1 MAVPRVAI
9 VGRPNVGKSSIL
21 NWLARHRVSIVD
33 PTAGVTRDRVTHLI
47 HEGERWFELIDT
59 GGIGINDVDE
69 LDREIEQQIQ
79 AAIEEA
85 TAVVF
90 VVDGQQGLTPLD
102 EEVSRRLWKLE
113 RPVLLV
119 INKCDSTKVDRDAF
133 EFHRLVHP
141 DAPVVMTSVKGN
153 RNRAELLESLLTIL
167 PEADELE
174 AGEGENLA
182 AMPEMKLAV
191 VGRRNVGK
199 STFINAVAEE
209 ERMIVSEVAGTTRD
223 SVDIRF
229 ERDGLAFIAID
240 TPGVRK
246 RKSLANDVE
255 YYGLLR
261 AQRSIRRAD
270 VVLMFFDSQSTIS
283 RVDKQL
289 VDEIHQQ
296 CKPCIFVVNKWD
308 LALEGGMTSEKWG
321 EYLEKSFGSMRHVPV
336 AFVTALTSKNVH
348 QLINLAQS
356 IFKQSRT
363 RVSTGRLNKVVREA
377 IKHNPPP
384 HRKNR
389 RPKIYFVTQVATQPP
404 MIVAKCNDATVF
416 DETWKRY
423 LLGVLREKLPFHE
436 VPIRLY
442 LRPKDTEEASDIS
455 LEDQAD
461 VDQIVG

>member
-47 HEGERWFELIDT
+47 HEGDRWFELIDT
-59 GGIGINDVDE
+59 GGIGINDVDD
-69 LDREIEQQIQ
+69 LDEEIEQQIQ
-79 AAIEEA
+79 AAIETA

-102 EEVSRRLWKLE
+102 EEVSRRLWKLD
-113 RPVLLV
+113 RPVMLV
-119 INKCDSTKVDRDAF
+119 VNKCDSTRLDREVF
-133 EFHRLVHP
+133 EFQRLVHP
-141 DAPVVMTSVKGN
+141 SAPMVITSVKGN
-153 RNRAELLESLLTIL
+153 RNREELLQSLLSIL

-174 AGEGENLA
+174 SADGATLA
-182 AMPEMKLAV
+182 AAPEMKLAV

-199 STFINAVAEE
+199 STFINVLADE

-229 ERDGLAFIAID
+229 ERDERAFIAID

-283 RVDKQL
+283 RVDK
-289 VDEIHQQ
+289 
-296 CKPCIFVVNKWD
+296 
-308 LALEGGMTSEKWG
+308 
-321 EYLEKSFGSMRHVPV
+321 
-336 AFVTALTSKNVH
+336 
-348 QLINLAQS
+348 
-356 IFKQSRT
+356 
-363 RVSTGRLNKVVREA
+363 
-377 IKHNPPP
+377 
-384 HRKNR
+384 
-389 RPKIYFVTQVATQPP
+389 
-404 MIVAKCNDATVF
+404 
-416 DETWKRY
+416 
-423 LLGVLREKLPFHE
+423 
-436 VPIRLY
+436 
-442 LRPKDTEEASDIS
+442 
-455 LEDQAD
+455 
-461 VDQIVG
+461 